1 MDLDKNKKEELKL
14 YLDSLV
20 EKYKIPDFIKN
31 DPIKFPHKYNDPK
44 DQEIMGFI
52 ASTLAQGRRT
62 KIVESIEKIEKIIE
76 NKPYEFVKNFDYE
89 KDFSKFENFSHFAY
103 RNILGSEIA
112 GLIYLLRQV
121 LDNFGSLKNL
131 FLKGFDENK
140 QKNVKSALIYF
151 TETLFNFELPSEI
164 SDLKKKISPL
174 VPNPAKGS
182 ACKRLNMYLRWMVRK
197 DNVDLG
203 LWSEVPTS
211 MLIIPLDA
219 HVSKLSRKLF
229 LTQRK
234 QDDWNTAEEITE
246 NLKIFDINDPV
257 KYDFAIFGMGI
268 SGEKPLDFSI

>member
-89 KDFSKFENFSHFAY
+89 KDFSKFEN
-103 RNILGSEIA
+103 LGSEIA